1 MVRSVYCSMLY
12 RPLVFLAI
20 LFAVLIAA
28 CDSGTA
34 DPRMT
39 DPPVTERVAACHGV
53 QGTLH
58 TGAIDTETWRAD
70 RPHVIRDSLI
80 VQGTLVIEAG
90 VKVCGDSAAAIL
102 ITTNG
107 RLNALGSAAA
117 PIIFT
122 ATDPAKPWAGIDV
135 QYDCSDLGCVLPPL
149 RGQIRHALFEYAQN
163 AVTGL
168 QVDSSHF
175 RQIRCTAVR
184 TRYLAYSVV
193 DTAGISGCSAVVM
206 GSRSGGTDTFLGNI
220 IRGSGGDGLAFVAQA
235 LHTSGR
241 LTASLILRD
250 SRIENSA
257 GTGLL
262 FNSWYVDAN
271 VLEGGPIRI
280 VGSGSRAVEAPLA
293 AVLQLWPTRA
303 AQDSLLG
310 NGNDTLLVWGD
321 ASSGEIVVRENMHWR
336 FRSDILRPWWILAGV
351 DVDVEPDGTLIVE
364 SELRMQGS
372 LLVQGTAAQPANL
385 VGAIIRQC
393 MSPGPCSTR
402 LSHASLTNVLLF
414 TGPNATLDHLQISGG
429 GISLGSM
436 SVLTQSIITGTAG
449 LMLAD
454 NTRVE
459 HTIIRGS
466 IANGVSIWGSNV
478 LLADCEVSGSRFD
491 AIRVVSGAPVLTNI
505 QVRNCILENST
516 DAGINSTGT
525 QPSLVDARF
534 NWWGDAAGP
543 FGPAGDSVS
552 ANVDYSSFL
561 TTRPV
566 IRID

>member
-1 MVRSVYCSMLY
+1 M
-12 RPLVFLAI
+12 
-20 LFAVLIAA
+20 
-28 CDSGTA
+28 
-34 DPRMT
+34 
-39 DPPVTERVAACHGV
+39 CHGV
-53 QGTLH
+53 QGKLH
-58 TGAIDTETWRAD
+58 TGTIDTETWRTGG
-70 RPHVIRDSLI
+70 PHVIRDSLI

-90 VKVCGDSAAAIL
+90 VKVCGDSAAVIFIA
-102 ITTNG
+102 TSG
-107 RLNALGSAAA
+107 RLTALGNATA

-135 QYDCSDLGCVLPPL
+135 QYDCDLACYLPPL
-149 RGQIRHALFEYAQN
+149 RGQISHALLEYAQK
-163 AVTGL
+163 AVVGL

-184 TRYLAYSVV
+184 TRHLTYTLI
-193 DTAGISGCSAVVM
+193 DTAGIDGCPAVVM
-206 GSRSGGTDTFLGNI
+206 GGRSGTDTFVGNT
-220 IRGSGGDGLAFVAQA
+220 IRSGGVYFAAEV
-235 LHTSGR
+235 LHTSSR
-241 LTASLILRD
+241 PSASLILRD

-257 GTGLL
+257 GTGLR
-262 FNSWYVDAN
+262 FDTRYIDATIIA
-271 VLEGGPIRI
+271 GSPIRI
-280 VGSGSRAVEAPLA
+280 VGSASHAVEAPLA
-293 AVLQLWPTRA
+293 VVLQLWPTRA

-310 NGNDTLLVWGD
+310 NGNDTLVVWGG
-321 ASSGEIVVRENMHWR
+321 ASGGEIVVRENLHWR
-336 FRSDILRPWWILAGV
+336 FKSDFLYPWYVLSGV
-351 DVDVEPDGTLIVE
+351 DVQIEPGGTLAVG

-393 MSPGPCSTR
+393 VSPGPCSTR

-414 TGPNATLDHLQISGG
+414 TGANAALDHLQISGG

-436 SVLTQSIITGTAG
+436 SVLTHSIITGTAG

-478 LLADCEVSGSRFD
+478 LLADCEVSGSHFD
-491 AIRVVSGAPVLTNI
+491 GIRVMSGAPVLTNI
-505 QVRNCILENST
+505 QVRNCLLENNAG
-516 DAGINSTGT
+516 AGINSTGT

-552 ANVDYSSFL
+552 ANVDYSSHL

-566 IRID
+566 ITIN